1 MPRGLFFWAGACY
14 NKAMEK
20 LKREFYLQDGLSLAQ
35 NLLGKILVRH
45 APDGVTKGRIVETEA
60 YMGPADAAAHSYKNR
75 PSQRTNIQYGPGG
88 FAYVYLIYGMYYCL
102 NVVANVAGKPEVAL
116 IRALEPVAGIEQME
130 ARRGGKTG
138 RALANGP
145 GKLCQAMAIDKSCHE
160 LDLCG
165 DILYIEEAPPPDAL
179 QILTS
184 RRINID
190 YAGEAADYP
199 WRFLLRDNAYVSCK
213 PR

>member
-1 MPRGLFFWAGACY
+1 
-14 NKAMEK
+14 MEK
-20 LKREFYLQDGLSLAQ
+20 LKREFYLQDGLTLAQ
-35 NLLGKILVRH
+35 NLLGKILVH
-45 APDGVTKGRIVETEA
+45 HGPDGITKGRIVETEA
-60 YMGPADAAAHSYKNR
+60 YMGPEDAAAHSYKNR

-88 FAYVYLIYGMYYCL
+88 FAYVYLIYGMYHCL
-102 NVVANVAGKPEVAL
+102 NVVANAPGNPEVAL
-116 IRALEPVAGIEQME
+116 IRALEPVAGIELME

-138 RALANGP
+138 RALTNGP
-145 GKLCQAMAIDKSCHE
+145 GKLCQAMAIDKGCHE

-165 DILYIEEAPPPDAL
+165 DILYIMEDAVAEPFE
-179 QILTS
+179 ILTS